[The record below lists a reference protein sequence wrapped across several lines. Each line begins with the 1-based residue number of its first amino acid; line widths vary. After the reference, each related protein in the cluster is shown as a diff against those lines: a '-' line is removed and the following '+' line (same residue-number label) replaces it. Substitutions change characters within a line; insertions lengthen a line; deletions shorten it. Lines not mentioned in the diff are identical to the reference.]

1 MSNSRNGGL
10 AVRTQKRYGWRADSP
25 DMRDYLLAVE
35 PAKSLPRRKSL
46 RTQMPPVY
54 DQGQLGSCTANSIG
68 AILEF
73 NELKQAESDAATP
86 SRLFIYYNERAME
99 GTVSQ
104 DSGAEIRDGIKSVAQ
119 LGAPP
124 ETAWPYVITKF
135 AKKPPARAYKA
146 ALAHQAIRYARVP
159 QTEMGLQNVLAAG
172 YPISFGFTVYESF
185 ESDVG
190 ANGIVPM
197 PQSGETVLGGHAV
210 VALGYKHIKG
220 QLYFECRNSWGSS
233 WADHGYFWMP
243 AGYVTSNNL
252 ARDFWVIEQVE

>member
-1 MSNSRNGGL
+1 MSDSPNGL
-10 AVRTQKRYGWRADSP
+10 AVRTQKRYGWRPDSP
-25 DMRDYLLAVE
+25 DMRDYFMAVE
-35 PAKSLPRRKSL
+35 PAKALPRRKSL
-46 RTQMPPVY
+46 RTGMPPVY

-73 NELKQAESDAATP
+73 NELKQVEQDAATP
-86 SRLFIYYNERAME
+86 SRLFIYYNEREME

-124 ETAWPYVITKF
+124 ETAWPYVITKH
-135 AKKPPARAYKA
+135 ARKPPARASKA
-146 ALAHQAIRYARVP
+146 ALAHQPILHARVP

-190 ANGIVPM
+190 TNGVVPM
-197 PQSGETVLGGHAV
+197 PQPDETVLGGHAV

-243 AGYVTSNNL
+243 AGYVTSENL

>member
-1 MSNSRNGGL
+1 MSDAPAGL
-10 AVRTQKRYGWRADSP
+10 AVRTQKRYGWRPDSP

-35 PAKSLPRRKSL
+35 PAKALPRTISL
-46 RTQMPPVY
+46 RAQMPPVY

-73 NELKQAESDAATP
+73 NELKQGEDGAATP

-99 GTVSQ
+99 GTVTQ

-124 ETAWPYVITKF
+124 ETDWPYVITKF
-135 AKKPPARAYKA
+135 ARKPPARAYKD
-146 ALAHQAIRYARVP
+146 ALKHEAIRYARVP
-159 QTEMGLQNVLAAG
+159 QTEMGIQNVLAAG

-185 ESDVG
+185 ESDVDSKG
-190 ANGIVPM
+190 VVPM
-197 PQSGETVLGGHAV
+197 PQPGETVMGGHAV
-210 VALGYKHIKG
+210 VAVGYKHIKG
-220 QLYFECRNSWGSS
+220 QLYFECRNSWGPD
-233 WADHGYFWMP
+233 WADHGYFWLP
-243 AGYVTSNNL
+243 ASYATSTSL

>member
-1 MSNSRNGGL
+1 MSDAPAGL
-10 AVRTQKRYGWRADSP
+10 AVRTQKRYGWRPDSP
-25 DMRDYLLAVE
+25 DMRDFLLAVE
-35 PAKSLPRRKSL
+35 PMKAMPPAMSL
-46 RTQMPPVY
+46 RKQMPPVY
-54 DQGQLGSCTANSIG
+54 DQGQLGSCTANSVG

-73 NELKQAESDAATP
+73 NELKQKETDAATP

-99 GTVSQ
+99 GTISQ

-124 ETAWPYVITKF
+124 ETIWPYDINKF
-135 AKKPPARAYKA
+135 ARKPPAAAYKA
-146 ALAHQAIRYARVP
+146 GVKHQAIRYARVA
-159 QTEMGLQNVLAAG
+159 QTTVAIQSVLASG
-172 YPISFGFTVYESF
+172 FPISYGFTVYESF

-197 PQSGETVLGGHAV
+197 PQPDEKTLGGHAV
-210 VALGYKHIKG
+210 VAVGYKTIRG
-220 QLYFECRNSWGSS
+220 QLYFECRNSWGPG

-243 AGYVTSNNL
+243 ASYISSASL

>member
-1 MSNSRNGGL
+1 MSEVPRGL
-10 AVRTQKRYGWRADSP
+10 AVRTQKRYGWRPDHP
-25 DMRDYLLAVE
+25 DMRDFLMAVQ
-35 PAKSLPRRKSL
+35 PAKALPRRLSL
-46 RTQMPPVY
+46 RAQMPPVY

-73 NELKQAESDAATP
+73 NELKQGEPDAATP

-99 GTVSQ
+99 GTISQ

-124 ETAWPYVITKF
+124 ETAWPYVISKF
-135 AKKPPARAYKA
+135 ARRPPAKAYRAARK
-146 ALAHQAIRYARVP
+146 HQALRYARVA
-159 QTEMGLQNVLAAG
+159 QTDMGIRNVLAAG

-190 ANGIVPM
+190 SDGIVPM
-197 PQSGETVLGGHAV
+197 PEPDESTLGGHAV
-210 VALGYKHIKG
+210 VAIGYRHIQR
-220 QLYFECRNSWGSS
+220 QLYFECRNSWGPD
-233 WADHGYFWMP
+233 WADDGYFWLP
-243 AGYVTSNNL
+243 AGYVTSHNL